1 VHIVQLQ
8 RECETYIANKSVLS
22 HHKPINHVLPI
33 GNSLLIILSYSY
45 SERSQNAGLSEIS
58 SFGNRTN
65 SAIFV
70 NASIRRQGVSTL

>member
-1 VHIVQLQ
+1 MHIVQLQ

-33 GNSLLIILSYSY
+33 GNSLLIILSY
-45 SERSQNAGLSEIS
+45 RVTLNAHKNAGLSEIS
-58 SFGNRTN
+58 SFGNRTI

-70 NASIRRQGVSTL
+70 NAPIRR